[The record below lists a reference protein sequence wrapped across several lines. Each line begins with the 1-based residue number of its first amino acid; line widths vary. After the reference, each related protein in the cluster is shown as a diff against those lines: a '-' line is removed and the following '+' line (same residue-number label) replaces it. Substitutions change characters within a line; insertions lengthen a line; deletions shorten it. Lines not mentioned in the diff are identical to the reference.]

1 MMIGKKINRIKLI
14 TLCILLSGCMN
25 KKPKTPEEIL
35 EERMPDESTCE
46 VEVSVTHARS
56 KEAMN
61 EKRSIQR
68 NRRRAPIRRKWAPS
82 PVFRPSKYNQALAVH
97 APFDCSITHSDFE
110 QQITLTPKN
119 VQNGQA
125 PVTINSVNL
134 VNKSKVNANQG
145 ELLGYTDVAKSPI
158 GNPLMNNGPTS
169 NPIAPPPNLMPAY
182 GMPVQNPA
190 PVQNPMPAYQ
200 PYAYNGYV
208 QNPNDAMTVQNPAPL
223 YPPIPNPIQSQN
235 LPN

>member
-1 MMIGKKINRIKLI
+1 MIIGNKINRIKLI

-158 GNPLMNNGPTS
+158 GNPLMNNSNNAPIPM
-169 NPIAPPPNLMPAY
+169 NPIAPSSPPPNLMPAY
-182 GMPVQNPA
+182 GMPVQNP
-190 PVQNPMPAYQ
+190 MPAYGM
-200 PYAYNGYV
+200 P
-208 QNPNDAMTVQNPAPL
+208 VQNPAPL
-223 YPPIPNPIQSQN
+223 HPPMSSPSPPQN